1 MHVKDYM
8 QEIIITISPN
18 DLLSTARRIM
28 NELFIRHLPVVLEGK
43 RLVGIL
49 TDRDLRQAIPS
60 SGMYLTDHE
69 RNNALHAMTVSD
81 IMTRQVY
88 TVSPN
93 TTLLEAATTFL
104 EHKFDCLPVVD
115 EEGLLKGLI
124 TVSDFVRV
132 YVEQHEKVIF

>member
-8 QEIIITISPN
+8 QEIIIAVSPN

-49 TDRDLRQAIPS
+49 TDRDLRQASPS
-60 SGMYLTDHE
+60 SAMHLTEHE
-69 RNNALHAMTVSD
+69 RNRALDAMTVSD

-104 EHKFDCLPVVD
+104 EQKFDCLPVVD
-115 EEGLLKGLI
+115 EEGALKGLI
-124 TVSDFVRV
+124 TVLDFVRL
-132 YVEQHEKVIF
+132 YVEQHENVIV

>member
-8 QEIIITISPN
+8 QEIIIAVSPN

-49 TDRDLRQAIPS
+49 TDRDLRQASPS
-60 SGMYLTDHE
+60 SAVHLTEHE
-69 RNNALHAMTVSD
+69 RNRTLDAMTVSD

-93 TTLLEAATTFL
+93 TTLLEVATTFL
-104 EHKFDCLPVVD
+104 EQKFDCLPVVD
-115 EEGLLKGLI
+115 EEGALKGLI
-124 TVSDFVRV
+124 TVLDFVRL
-132 YVEQHEKVIF
+132 YVEQHENVIV